1 MVFPTVRKY
10 WTNAAGLLRR
20 GAPRWAL
27 AAAVAVLGAAPAAA
41 TESSLTVRLSAP
53 PGVLVSVSAHQW
65 YGEWTGDEGSNPRY
79 TEAAFSTMEYYVEAY
94 TRIYDGLLFLQPK
107 TSEELN
113 ALASPPPD
121 PFTVTVEVTMTND
134 EGETATGTLKFK
146 TDYASAS
153 DDETVPSLTT
163 NPQPYQVRWTAITAE
178 PGTTVTIYAVNLFAS
193 AGTNPKIT
201 DAVFSTTEYY
211 DTHEVRDGLLR
222 VQSKSAADL
231 NALASP
237 PSDPFT
243 VEVRVT
249 MANDE
254 GQTASGTINFE
265 TTYGGDG

>member
-1 MVFPTVRKY
+1 MPALARHGVR
-10 WTNAAGLLRR
+10 AA
-20 GAPRWAL
+20 AL
-27 AAAVAVLGAAPAAA
+27 AAALLLGAAPVAFAPEAAA
-41 TESSLTVRLSAP
+41 EPTFKTGLEVRKAT
-53 PGVLVSVSAHQW
+53 PGILITAAAVDAFDNA
-65 YGEWTGDEGSNPRY
+65 GTNPRY

-113 ALASPPPD
+113 ALASPPPN

-146 TDYASAS
+146 TDYASGS
-153 DDETVPSLTT
+153 DDETAPSLQS
-163 NPQPYQVRWTAITAE
+163 NPQPYLVRWTAITAE
-178 PGTTVTIYAVNLFAS
+178 PGTTVTVYAVNLFAS

-222 VQSKSAADL
+222 VQAKSAADL